1 MIELLFYT
9 HCEVFELRLGRGAL
23 IGVAD
28 GDSFGEPLWARNF
41 HIQDYLT

>member
-9 HCEVFELRLGRGAL
+9 HCEVFELRLGQGGL
-23 IGVAD
+23 
-28 GDSFGEPLWARNF
+28 FWPLWARNL